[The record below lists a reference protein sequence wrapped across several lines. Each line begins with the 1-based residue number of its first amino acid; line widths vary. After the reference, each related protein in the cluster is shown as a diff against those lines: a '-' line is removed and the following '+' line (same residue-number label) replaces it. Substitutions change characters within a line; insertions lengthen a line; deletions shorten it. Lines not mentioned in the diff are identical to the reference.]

1 MPGGKPWRPPKVRVR
16 EAGPEVAADGLD
28 VERSLSEDRNAVK
41 RAGVERLR
49 VLIAP
54 HAQWLRIRY
63 AF

>member
-1 MPGGKPWRPPKVRVR
+1 MPPGTSVDP
-16 EAGPEVAADGLD
+16 GLD

>member
-1 MPGGKPWRPPKVRVR
+1 VR

-28 VERSLSEDRNAVK
+28 AERSLREDRNAAK

-49 VLIAP
+49 ELIAA